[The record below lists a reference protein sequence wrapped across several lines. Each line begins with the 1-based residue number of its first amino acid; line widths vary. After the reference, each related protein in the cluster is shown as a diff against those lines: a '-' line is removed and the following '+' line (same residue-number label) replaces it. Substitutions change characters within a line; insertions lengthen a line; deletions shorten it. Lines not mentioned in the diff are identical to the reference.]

1 LGALRWGFCEVVL
14 GVKIVLPPIV
24 GRLIGT
30 AGFGPGTLLRT
41 LAELFV
47 ETKTSSLRK
56 RVNSR
61 VYKRVEWNMT
71 HMCKGADFDR
81 LRSVEGSWCVSSP

>member
-1 LGALRWGFCEVVL
+1 MSRLSALRWGFCEVVL
-14 GVKIVLPPIV
+14 GAKIVLPPIV
-24 GRLIGT
+24 GRLVGV
-30 AGFGPGTLLRT
+30 AGFGWGTLLRT
-41 LAELFV
+41 PAELFV

-56 RVNSR
+56 GVNTR

-81 LRSVEGSWCVSSP
+81 LCPVEGLS